1 MIIKRK
7 FNNNVI
13 LSEDNNHT
21 EVVLIGKALAFG
33 KKIGEKI
40 DESQIDKKYVLD
52 QQAVSASFNTL
63 LGEIPPQNFFL
74 ASKIIEEAEQTLKT
88 SFNSLLFI
96 SLVDH
101 LSYALERSRHG
112 KTLKNAMLWEIR
124 RFYPKEYAC
133 AKQSLK
139 IIHHYENIW
148 LSDDEAGYIALHFVN
163 AEQGT
168 EMQDTILMTE
178 IVQYAVKIIRYHF
191 QIVLDENSLNY
202 IRLITHLRYFV
213 LRAMKKEEQT
223 DVTQG
228 ELLPFL
234 TAQYPEIWDCVRKIS
249 VYFEKELHVRCS
261 DDEYT
266 FLMLHVIRVVKKD
279 IMERQRS
286 CDISE

>member
-7 FNNNVI
+7 FNNNVV
-13 LSEDNNHT
+13 LSEATDHT

-33 KKIGEKI
+33 RKIGDKI

-101 LSYALERSRHG
+101 LNYALERCRQG
-112 KTLKNAMLWEIR
+112 KTLKNAMLWEIK

-139 IIHHYENIW
+139 TIHHYENIW

-178 IVQYAVKIIRYHF
+178 IVQHAVKIIRYHF

-223 DVTQG
+223 DVTRG

-234 TAQYPEIWDCVRKIS
+234 TAQYPEIWNCVRKIS

>member
-178 IVQYAVKIIRYHF
+178 IVQHAVKIIRYHF